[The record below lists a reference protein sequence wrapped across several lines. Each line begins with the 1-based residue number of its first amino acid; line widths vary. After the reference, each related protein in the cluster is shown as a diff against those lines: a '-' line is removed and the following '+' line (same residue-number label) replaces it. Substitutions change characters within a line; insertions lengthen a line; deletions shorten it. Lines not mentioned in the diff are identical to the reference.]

1 MRRLVDAMMSTKVV
15 TTSIKRKFLPAVP
28 HRSGEMMTVMM
39 IMMMMMM
46 MMSRSGGSSG
56 PPSRVVSVT
65 SSQVRASLRSQEAAV
80 YTTQLSTTSNTSNT
94 STLSGNSNNITSNNG
109 NHRRRVPR
117 LETQDSF
124 DSWSIPVLSKEE
136 ASRILSGKRPRV
148 RIDTARSESA

>member
-28 HRSGEMMTVMM
+28 HRSGEMMTV
-39 IMMMMMM
+39 IMMMMMILM
-46 MMSRSGGSSG
+46 MTRSGGSSG

-94 STLSGNSNNITSNNG
+94 STLSGNSNNG

-148 RIDTARSESA
+148 RIETSSQSAQS

>member
-1 MRRLVDAMMSTKVV
+1 MIVKVKLD
-15 TTSIKRKFLPAVP
+15 IIIA
-28 HRSGEMMTVMM
+28 TVMM
-39 IMMMMMM
+39 ILMMT
-46 MMSRSGGSSG
+46 RSGGSSG

-148 RIDTARSESA
+148 RIDNLGQHSDISICVLPVLAAAEAS

>member
-1 MRRLVDAMMSTKVV
+1 
-15 TTSIKRKFLPAVP
+15 
-28 HRSGEMMTVMM
+28 MM
-39 IMMMMMM
+39 IMMIMT
-46 MMSRSGGSSG
+46 RSGGSSG

-80 YTTQLSTTSNTSNT
+80 YTTQLSTTSNTS
-94 STLSGNSNNITSNNG
+94 TLSGNSNNG